1 MEIEPE
7 FGFRP
12 SIREVDLLRS
22 RIAELEDQ
30 IEQAYMDGFCKGR
43 SCESSMLA
51 GSAAF
56 KKWIK
61 GRE

>member
-43 SCESSMLA
+43 SWEPGALA
-51 GSAAF
+51 SSAAY

-61 GRE
+61 ERE